1 MTVQQPF
8 ILVVDDDSDDSDLL
22 CSALEKIGGLKIE
35 CIEFSYE
42 VISKLK
48 YCITLGGELPT
59 LIIIDYNMPRING
72 HELLLLIKNEEHLK
86 KIPVVVYSTCI
97 TQKMNEIFTSLGA
110 AGCYV
115 KSSNYTEII

>member
-42 VISKLK
+42 VIL
-48 YCITLGGELPT
+48 
-59 LIIIDYNMPRING
+59 N
-72 HELLLLIKNEEHLK
+72 
-86 KIPVVVYSTCI
+86 
-97 TQKMNEIFTSLGA
+97 
-110 AGCYV
+110 
-115 KSSNYTEII
+115 